1 MMQGHEERSDKDKLG
16 MFIIAGMVVVVLGGI
31 VWGSFDGDSGKAD
44 QWEALLG
51 TVATGLILFLRDL
64 IAAVRG
70 SWSEVPQGKAISGLT
85 ANATVPQGVDVPQDA
100 AEGARVVA
108 DAADATATNL
118 EGKE

>member
-1 MMQGHEERSDKDKLG
+1 MTGHEERSDRDKLG
-16 MFIIAGMVVVVLGGI
+16 MFVIAGMVVVVLGGI
-31 VWGSFDGDSGKAD
+31 VWGSFGGSGEKAD

-85 ANATVPQGVDVPQDA
+85 SGQPNPDPVPHDA
-100 AEGARVVA
+100 AEGARQAA
-108 DAADATATNL
+108 DAADEKATKL
-118 EGKE
+118 ERNTLD